1 MILCF
6 ARQRVYVVGLD
17 LLGKEIFST
26 KKCVHNYFYN
36 YACWRISRIVRLK
49 KKKSYFHSGQEKLPS
64 NILKITHIYLCFLQK
79 KKKIERIRP
88 SNLRVPCLAA
98 TDPAASWP
106 NQAKGNQIQLPPR
119 LVGGNYIWPYSTAS
133 CLPKCFFIF

>member
-6 ARQRVYVVGLD
+6 ARQRVYVVGLE

-49 KKKSYFHSGQEKLPS
+49 KKKKATSTQGRKSCHPISWRLLTFIVVFY
-64 NILKITHIYLCFLQK
+64 K
-79 KKKIERIRP
+79 KK
-88 SNLRVPCLAA
+88 NRV
-98 TDPAASWP
+98 DPAAKP
-106 NQAKGNQIQLPPR
+106 KGTVSGRNRSRCLLTKSSQRQSDWVASSPGRGQLH
-119 LVGGNYIWPYSTAS
+119 LAILDCQLLTQM
-133 CLPKCFFIF
+133 FFIF